1 MRWER
6 ENHTHMR
13 LPCRRCSLVMES
25 ILIWAANMQSDARC
39 AHVVAKGSSKVIVFT
54 RTEFQ
59 FLHSMI
65 FFFVLF
71 YDVLFSSAP
80 VCGFLFDIKRIFFW
94 FDMRIVGIDDRCLR
108 RHCAFAHDTENQ
120 LLYRVT
126 SECVID
132 ELINT
137 LMSELGRVWGKRREI
152 IRKYFI
158 ELCISVCMTVCD
170 VEEELL
176 CSFSNVTR
184 IAAFV

>member
-1 MRWER
+1 MPPVFTC
-6 ENHTHMR
+6 NGKHFD
-13 LPCRRCSLVMES
+13 LGCKYA
-25 ILIWAANMQSDARC
+25 IRC
-39 AHVVAKGSSKVIVFT
+39 ALRARRRQRKFESHRIHSHGISISSFDD
-54 RTEFQ
+54 
-59 FLHSMI
+59 I

-94 FDMRIVGIDDRCLR
+94 FDMRIAGIDDRCLR